1 MRIEIATSG
10 GFAAIPGLNS
20 EASIDLSGATARVS
34 EKASGYTRT
43 LSPGETKDVRGM
55 IDPSHFFGLPSE
67 LRPLDSSSSDQRQI
81 DITVHLDDGRTH
93 TVRASENMSTEL
105 NRASPGLGQLLEW
118 SKKEFDSIR
127 EYKVKQR

>member
-20 EASIDLSGATARVS
+20 EASIDLAGNTARVS
-34 EKASGYTRT
+34 DKASGYTRT
-43 LSPGETKDVRGM
+43 LSPGETSNLRGM
-55 IDPSHFFGLPSE
+55 IDPNHFFNLPTE
-67 LRPLDSSSSDQRQI
+67 LRPSNSSAADQRQI

-93 TVRASENMSTEL
+93 TVRTSETMTTEL
-105 NRASPGLGQLLEW
+105 SRTSPGLSQLVEW
-118 SKKEFDSIR
+118 SQKEFRSIR

>member
-20 EASIDLSGATARVS
+20 EASIDLAGNPARVS
-34 EKASGYTRT
+34 DKASGYTRT
-43 LSPGETKDVRGM
+43 LSPNETSNLRGM
-55 IDPSHFFGLPSE
+55 IDPNHFFELPTE
-67 LRPLDSSSSDQRQI
+67 LRPSSSSAADQRQI

-93 TVRASENMSTEL
+93 TVRTFETMTTEL
-105 NRASPGLGQLLEW
+105 TRTSPGLGQLLEW
-118 SKKEFDSIR
+118 SQKEFNSIR